1 MPRHLV
7 LVGLSGSGKSTI
19 GPLVAASL
27 DTHFTDVDRVIE
39 RATGLPI
46 VDLFAEEGEPA
57 FRARERQ
64 AVLDGLLL
72 PPHVLAP
79 GGGWAAQPGTL
90 DDTADRVMTVYLRVT
105 PDEAAR
111 RLNGMADR
119 PLLAGGP
126 AAAGLRRLLGER
138 EGAYRR
144 ADVTIDAG
152 GDPEAVA
159 DAVIAAAREKGGW

>member
-7 LVGLSGSGKSTI
+7 LVGLSGSGKSTV

-27 DTHFTDVDRVIE
+27 DTHFTDIDRVIE

-46 VDLFAEEGEPA
+46 ADLFQEEGEAA

-72 PPHVLAP
+72 PPHVIAP
-79 GGGWAAQPGTL
+79 GGGWAAEPGAL
-90 DDTADRVMTVYLRVT
+90 DETAGSVTTVYLRVS

-111 RLNGMADR
+111 RLNGADDR
-119 PLLAGGP
+119 PLLRGGGV
-126 AAAGLRRLLGER
+126 AEGLRRQLALR
-138 EGAYRR
+138 ESAYRR
-144 ADVTIDAG
+144 ADLGIDATG
-152 GDPEAVA
+152 EPGAVA
-159 DAVIAAAREKGGW
+159 DAVIAAARERAGW

>member
-7 LVGLSGSGKSTI
+7 LVGLSGSGKSTV

-39 RATGLPI
+39 RATGLPV
-46 VDLFAEEGEPA
+46 VDLFGEEGEAA
-57 FRARERQ
+57 FRVRERQ

-72 PPHVLAP
+72 PPHVIAP
-79 GGGWAAQPGTL
+79 GGGWAAQPGAL
-90 DDTADRVMTVYLRVT
+90 DDTADRVTTVYLRVT

-111 RLNGMADR
+111 RLNGAAAR
-119 PLLAGGP
+119 PLLGGAP
-126 AAAGLRRLLGER
+126 AVDGLRRLLAER
-138 EGAYRR
+138 ESAYRR

-152 GDPEAVA
+152 GEPGAVA
-159 DAVIAAAREKGGW
+159 DAVIAAARETGGW